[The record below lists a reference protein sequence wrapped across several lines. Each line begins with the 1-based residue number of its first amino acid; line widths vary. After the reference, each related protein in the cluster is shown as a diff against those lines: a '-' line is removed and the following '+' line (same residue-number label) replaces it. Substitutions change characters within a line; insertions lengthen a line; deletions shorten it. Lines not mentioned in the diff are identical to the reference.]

1 MCKKFCKFRFHK
13 LQTKET
19 PSKLIS
25 KLIWMIIPTA
35 QILDNFQELFK
46 LMTPFQTVCEQNNNC
61 FLKDLIANFL
71 CKI

>member
-1 MCKKFCKFRFHK
+1 MWNTTERLKADKIDERMKNKFTKKMSGECMCKKFCKFRFHK

-35 QILDNFQELFK
+35 QI
-46 LMTPFQTVCEQNNNC
+46 
-61 FLKDLIANFL
+61 
-71 CKI
+71 